1 MLNLWKGLNTCTNK
15 RIRHQ
20 YIITNEILIKKQT
33 RNNHNFNILLEKGCE
48 KKLCKN
54 IIYNKGSLLKKM
66 EMRISM
72 SSKNIKNWN
81 MLNNINI
88 VYNNNINKYVDTYIN
103 NDIHSFNH
111 MNGMRHHY
119 SSKKLNIIDPE
130 KIRNVAIIAHVDH
143 GKTTLVDKL
152 LRQGGEITNNDRIM
166 DHNDL
171 EKERGITI
179 MSKVTRIKYDDYYFN
194 IVDTPGHSDFGGEV
208 ERVLNLIDGVCLI
221 IDVVEGPKNQTKFV
235 LKKSLLNPSCKIIVI
250 MNKFD
255 KPSNM
260 KKKEEIEN
268 EIFDLFVDLN
278 APEESMNYP
287 ILYASAKNGWCTD
300 NFDEAKQNNTEKN
313 DVLVIFKKIIE
324 YIDSPV
330 HLSKNN
336 KHLEDKSANLLMDKQ
351 GNIKENTEFS
361 EGVFREQKENL
372 QNGDS
377 NKIEDISDIDKKMA
391 EITNNNNITNI
402 TNISIISN
410 SNNNIIN
417 YNSLDLPCQSFNK
430 KNEKP
435 KMITDLILKEPF
447 CMLVSLID
455 HQEGIGVTITGKI
468 FKGVIKK
475 GDSIVVKSEEN
486 KLRGHCII
494 KNIFYMKGLKIE
506 NVPFASAG
514 DIVNI
519 SIAKGVTPS
528 VNDTI
533 TSDENMESLKTRPID
548 PPVLC
553 LKISQNTSPLTGK
566 DGKHITLSSIGNR
579 LKKEAAINIAIEI
592 SESEKKDSYEVKG
605 RGELQLGI
613 LIEKL
618 RREGY
623 EMTISS
629 PNVIYTKDEKG
640 NLLEPIEEYHIT
652 IPTSMTSNVI
662 EKLNTRKAEIIDII
676 NDHDDDNTFIKCICP
691 SRNFF
696 GMRSY
701 LRDISKGTSIINS
714 ELKEYKK
721 KQPSYKR
728 DRNGVIISSSSGT
741 TTAFSLDPIQQKG
754 NLFVN
759 ENYPTYEGM
768 IIGEH
773 FLSNDIEMN
782 AIKVKPVQHLR
793 NKGHEDTIRINHK
806 NITIEYALSFI
817 QDDEEIEV
825 TPKRIVMRKKILNTE
840 QRKTA
845 NRKAKHG

>member
-1 MLNLWKGLNTCTNK
+1 M
-15 RIRHQ
+15 
-20 YIITNEILIKKQT
+20 
-33 RNNHNFNILLEKGCE
+33 NN
-48 KKLCKN
+48 
-54 IIYNKGSLLKKM
+54 LLKKHNRCVAQRVVTQCIGTSAKGVINLQRNTAPLDGFPRGRKM
-66 EMRISM
+66 ENCFSTM
-72 SSKNIKNWN
+72 SFYDNSTLYKAKSKLRQKGSPEKIHTSILSRNGNSHFFSTNKKIKI
-81 MLNNINI
+81 IN
-88 VYNNNINKYVDTYIN
+88 
-103 NDIHSFNH
+103 
-111 MNGMRHHY
+111 
-119 SSKKLNIIDPE
+119 PQ

-152 LRQGGEITNNDRIM
+152 LKQGGEETKNERVM

-179 MSKVTRIKYDDYYFN
+179 MSKVTRIKYDDYFFN

-235 LKKSLLNPSCKIIVI
+235 LKKSLLNPKCKIIVI

-255 KPSNM
+255 KPSNI
-260 KKKEEIEN
+260 KSKEEIEN
-268 EIFDLFVDLN
+268 EIFDLFADLN
-278 APEESMNYP
+278 APDELMNYP

-300 NFDEAKQNNTEKN
+300 NFEDAKQNKCEHNN
-313 DVLVIFKKIIE
+313 VLAIFKKIIE
-324 YIDSPV
+324 YFDSPMMLPSGSEDV
-330 HLSKNN
+330 SSVDSKMDSQNSFITGDDANGITTAVGESVGKNN
-336 KHLEDKSANLLMDKQ
+336 KKDGAMV
-351 GNIKENTEFS
+351 
-361 EGVFREQKENL
+361 EGKDVEA
-372 QNGDS
+372 
-377 NKIEDISDIDKKMA
+377 KITS
-391 EITNNNNITNI
+391 
-402 TNISIISN
+402 
-410 SNNNIIN
+410 
-417 YNSLDLPCQSFNK
+417 
-430 KNEKP
+430 
-435 KMITDLILKEPF
+435 EPF

-455 HQEGIGVTITGKI
+455 HQEGVGVTVTGKI
-468 FKGVIKK
+468 YGGVIKK
-475 GDSIVVKSEEN
+475 GDTIIVKNEEN
-486 KLRGHCII
+486 KVKGTCVI
-494 KNIFYMKGLKIE
+494 KNIFYMKGRKIE
-506 NVPFASAG
+506 NANFASAG

-519 SIAKGVTPS
+519 SFSKGVTPS
-528 VNDTI
+528 VNDTL
-533 TSDENMESLKTRPID
+533 SSEESVSSLKVRPID

-579 LKKEAAINIAIEI
+579 LKKEAAINVAIEI

-640 NLLEPIEEYHIT
+640 NLLEPVEEFHIT
-652 IPTSMTSNVI
+652 IPSTISSNVI
-662 EKLNTRKAEIIDII
+662 EKLNGRKAEIVDII
-676 NDHDDDNTFIKCICP
+676 NDDNDNTFIKCICP

-701 LRDISKGTSIINS
+701 LRDVSKGTSIINS

-721 KQPSYKR
+721 KQPSYKS
-728 DRNGVIISSSSGT
+728 DRNGVIISSSNGT
-741 TTAFSLDPIQQKG
+741 TTAFSLDPIQLKG
-754 NLFVN
+754 NLFVS

-782 AIKVKPVQHLR
+782 AVKVKPVQHLR
-793 NKGHEDTIRINHK
+793 NKGHEETIRINHK
-806 NITIEYALSFI
+806 NVTIEYALSFI

-845 NRKAKHG
+845 NRKAKSG

>member
-1 MLNLWKGLNTCTNK
+1 MNYFLKDHNGCAAKRVVSQYIGRSAKGIKRYEKNLSTFSAATKDSIKECINDVCKRRKYFTTLSFCSNKSILCENKNILWEKINIKQGSPLVNKNNNFLFFSTNK
-15 RIRHQ
+15 KIK
-20 YIITNEILIKKQT
+20 II
-33 RNNHNFNILLEKGCE
+33 HPG
-48 KKLCKN
+48 
-54 IIYNKGSLLKKM
+54 
-66 EMRISM
+66 
-72 SSKNIKNWN
+72 
-81 MLNNINI
+81 
-88 VYNNNINKYVDTYIN
+88 
-103 NDIHSFNH
+103 
-111 MNGMRHHY
+111 
-119 SSKKLNIIDPE
+119 

-152 LRQGGEITNNDRIM
+152 LKQGGEETNNERVM

-179 MSKVTRIKYDDYYFN
+179 MSKVTRIKYDDYFFN

-235 LKKSLLNPSCKIIVI
+235 LKKSLLNPKCKIIVI

-268 EIFDLFVDLN
+268 EIFDLFADLN
-278 APEESMNYP
+278 APDELMNYP
-287 ILYASAKNGWCTD
+287 ILYASAKNGWCTE
-300 NFDEAKQNNTEKN
+300 NFDDAKQNKCEHNN
-313 DVLVIFKKIIE
+313 VLVIFKKIIE
-324 YIDSPV
+324 YFDAPLT
-330 HLSKNN
+330 LS
-336 KHLEDKSANLLMDKQ
+336 S
-351 GNIKENTEFS
+351 S
-361 EGVFREQKENL
+361 
-372 QNGDS
+372 
-377 NKIEDISDIDKKMA
+377 SDITSSDVNPSMEPEKMLTSD
-391 EITNNNNITNI
+391 IN
-402 TNISIISN
+402 N
-410 SNNNIIN
+410 SNEPSKCKEIIGK
-417 YNSLDLPCQSFNK
+417 NSNTNRCADSKLTETRIMS
-430 KNEKP
+430 
-435 KMITDLILKEPF
+435 EPF
-447 CMLVSLID
+447 SMLVSLID
-455 HQEGIGVTITGKI
+455 HQEGVGVTVTGKI
-468 FKGVIKK
+468 YGGVIKK
-475 GDSIVVKSEEN
+475 GDTIIVKNEEN
-486 KLRGHCII
+486 KIKGTSVI
-494 KNIFYMKGLKIE
+494 KNIFYMKGRKIE
-506 NVPFASAG
+506 NVNFASAG

-519 SIAKGVTPS
+519 SFSKGVTPS
-528 VNDTI
+528 VNDTLSSEE
-533 TSDENMESLKTRPID
+533 TVSSLKARPID

-579 LKKEAAINIAIEI
+579 LKREAAINVAIEI
-592 SESEKKDSYEVKG
+592 NESEKKDSYEVKG

-629 PNVIYTKDEKG
+629 PNVIYRKDEKG
-640 NLLEPIEEYHIT
+640 NLLEPIEEFHIT
-652 IPTSMTSNVI
+652 IPSTISSNII
-662 EKLNTRKAEIIDII
+662 EKLNTRKAEILDII
-676 NDHDDDNTFIKCICP
+676 NDDNDNTFIKCICP

-701 LRDISKGTSIINS
+701 LRDVSKGTSIINS
-714 ELKEYKK
+714 ELREYKK
-721 KQPSYKR
+721 RQTSYKS
-728 DRNGVIISSSSGT
+728 DRNGVIISSSNGT
-741 TTAFSLDPIQQKG
+741 TTAFSLDPIQLKG
-754 NLFVN
+754 NLFVS

-782 AIKVKPVQHLR
+782 AVKVKPVQHLR
-793 NKGHEDTIRINHK
+793 NKGHEEAIRINYK

-845 NRKAKHG
+845 NRKAKVC

>member
-1 MLNLWKGLNTCTNK
+1 MYYFLKDCNNLAAKRVASHLTNVNRESIKTYQKIIFTSNAVVSDKVNQIKSGANTVRTYCTFLSGNRNIGYPK
-15 RIRHQ
+15 
-20 YIITNEILIKKQT
+20 NEIKKQSKKKKT
-33 RNNHNFNILLEKGCE
+33 FCE
-48 KKLCKN
+48 
-54 IIYNKGSLLKKM
+54 
-66 EMRISM
+66 
-72 SSKNIKNWN
+72 
-81 MLNNINI
+81 
-88 VYNNNINKYVDTYIN
+88 IN
-103 NDIHSFNH
+103 NKLFFSTNKKIDIIN
-111 MNGMRHHY
+111 
-119 SSKKLNIIDPE
+119 PE

-152 LRQGGEITNNDRIM
+152 LRQGGEETNNDRVM

-179 MSKVTRIKYDDYYFN
+179 MSKVTRIKHDDYFFN

-221 IDVVEGPKNQTKFV
+221 VDVVEGPKNQTKFV
-235 LKKSLLNPSCKIIVI
+235 LKKSLLNPKCKIIVI

-255 KPSNM
+255 KPSNI

-268 EIFDLFVDLN
+268 EIFDLFAELN
-278 APEESMNYP
+278 APDELMNYP

-300 NFDEAKQNNTEKN
+300 NFEDAKQNKCEQDN
-313 DVLVIFKKIIE
+313 VLIIFKKIIE
-324 YIDSPV
+324 YFDSPISSSNTM
-330 HLSKNN
+330 LEKYYSTNPELDQKNS
-336 KHLEDKSANLLMDKQ
+336 LTTQETNLA
-351 GNIKENTEFS
+351 
-361 EGVFREQKENL
+361 
-372 QNGDS
+372 
-377 NKIEDISDIDKKMA
+377 DKKKQLQAQIM
-391 EITNNNNITNI
+391 N
-402 TNISIISN
+402 
-410 SNNNIIN
+410 
-417 YNSLDLPCQSFNK
+417 
-430 KNEKP
+430 
-435 KMITDLILKEPF
+435 EPF
-447 CMLVSLID
+447 SMLVSLID
-455 HQEGIGVTITGKI
+455 NQEGVGVIITGKI
-468 FKGVIKK
+468 YSGCIKK
-475 GDSIVVKSEEN
+475 GDSIIVKSEDN
-486 KLRGHCII
+486 KTKGTAIV
-494 KNIFYMKGLKIE
+494 KNIFYMKGRKIE
-506 NVPFASAG
+506 NVNSASVG

-519 SIAKGVTPS
+519 SIAKGIVPS

-533 TSDENMESLKTRPID
+533 LSDDKIDSLKARPID

-579 LKKEAAINIAIEI
+579 LKKEAAINVAIEI

-629 PNVIYTKDEKG
+629 PNVIYKNDENG
-640 NLLEPIEEYHIT
+640 NLLEPIEEFHIT
-652 IPTSMTSNVI
+652 IPSLISSNVI
-662 EKLNTRKAEIIDII
+662 EKLNTRKADIIDII
-676 NDHDDDNTFIKCICP
+676 NDNDNTFIKCICP
-691 SRNFF
+691 SKNFF

-701 LRDISKGTSIINS
+701 LRDISKGTSIVNS

-721 KQPSYKR
+721 KQPSYKS
-728 DRNGVIISSSSGT
+728 DRNGVIISSSNGT
-741 TTAFSLDPIQQKG
+741 TTAFSLDPIQLKG
-754 NLFVN
+754 NLFVS

-782 AIKVKPVQHLR
+782 AVKVKPVQHLR
-793 NKGHEDTIRINHK
+793 NKGHEETIRINHK

-840 QRKTA
+840 LRKTA
-845 NRKAKHG
+845 NRKAKNC

>member
-1 MLNLWKGLNTCTNK
+1 MNNLLKNHNRCAAQRVVAHCIGASIKGIKNVQRNSPLFDGMDGGRKMGKYFSTMSFYDNRNTLNKAKNKFHQKSIPEKRHTSILSRNGNALFFSTNK
-15 RIRHQ
+15 KIK
-20 YIITNEILIKKQT
+20 IINPQ
-33 RNNHNFNILLEKGCE
+33 
-48 KKLCKN
+48 
-54 IIYNKGSLLKKM
+54 
-66 EMRISM
+66 
-72 SSKNIKNWN
+72 
-81 MLNNINI
+81 
-88 VYNNNINKYVDTYIN
+88 
-103 NDIHSFNH
+103 
-111 MNGMRHHY
+111 
-119 SSKKLNIIDPE
+119 

-152 LRQGGEITNNDRIM
+152 LRQGGEETKNERVM

-179 MSKVTRIKYDDYYFN
+179 MSKVTRIKYDDYFFN

-235 LKKSLLNPSCKIIVI
+235 LKKSLLNPKCKIIVI

-255 KPSNM
+255 KPSNI
-260 KKKEEIEN
+260 KSKEEIEN
-268 EIFDLFVDLN
+268 EIFDLFADLN
-278 APEESMNYP
+278 APDELMNYP

-300 NFDEAKQNNTEKN
+300 NFEDAKQNKCEHNN
-313 DVLVIFKKIIE
+313 VLVIFKKIIE
-324 YIDSPV
+324 YFDSPLKLTSSSGDPTNDDAKV
-330 HLSKNN
+330 GSHKSLTGDDANGVTRSVGGLLGNDTVTDGG
-336 KHLEDKSANLLMDKQ
+336 LVEDSPNRHPCV
-351 GNIKENTEFS
+351 
-361 EGVFREQKENL
+361 EGKDVEA
-372 QNGDS
+372 
-377 NKIEDISDIDKKMA
+377 KITS
-391 EITNNNNITNI
+391 
-402 TNISIISN
+402 
-410 SNNNIIN
+410 
-417 YNSLDLPCQSFNK
+417 
-430 KNEKP
+430 
-435 KMITDLILKEPF
+435 EPF
-447 CMLVSLID
+447 SMLVSLID
-455 HQEGIGVTITGKI
+455 HQEGVGVTVTGKI
-468 FKGVIKK
+468 YGGVIKK
-475 GDSIVVKSEEN
+475 GDTIIVKSEEN
-486 KLRGHCII
+486 KVKGTCVI
-494 KNIFYMKGLKIE
+494 KNIFYMKGRKIE
-506 NVPFASAG
+506 NANFASAG

-519 SIAKGVTPS
+519 SFSKGVTPS
-528 VNDTI
+528 VNDTL
-533 TSDENMESLKTRPID
+533 SSEESVSSLKARPID

-579 LKKEAAINIAIEI
+579 LKKEAAINVAIEI
-592 SESEKKDSYEVKG
+592 NESEKKDSYEVKG

-640 NLLEPIEEYHIT
+640 NLLEPVEEFHIT
-652 IPTSMTSNVI
+652 IPSTISSSVI
-662 EKLNTRKAEIIDII
+662 EKLNARKADIVDI
-676 NDHDDDNTFIKCICP
+676 VNDDNDNTFIKCICP

-701 LRDISKGTSIINS
+701 LRDVSKGTSIINS
-714 ELKEYKK
+714 ELREYKK
-721 KQPSYKR
+721 KQMSYKS
-728 DRNGVIISSSSGT
+728 DRNGVIISSSNGT
-741 TTAFSLDPIQQKG
+741 TTAFSLDPIQLKG
-754 NLFVN
+754 NLFVS

-782 AIKVKPVQHLR
+782 AVKVKPVQHLR
-793 NKGHEDTIRINHK
+793 NKGHEETIRINHK

-845 NRKAKHG
+845 NRKAKNG

>member
-1 MLNLWKGLNTCTNK
+1 MLNLWKGLNTYTNK

-20 YIITNEILIKKQT
+20 YIITNEILIKKKQT
-33 RNNHNFNILLEKGCE
+33 RNNHNFNISLEKGWE
-48 KKLCKN
+48 RKLCKN
-54 IIYNKGSLLKKM
+54 IINYKDVVLKKM
-66 EMRISM
+66 EMKISM
-72 SSKNIKNWN
+72 SSMNIRKCN

-88 VYNNNINKYVDTYIN
+88 LYNNLNKYVNIYMN
-103 NDIHSFNH
+103 NKIKCFNH
-111 MNGMRHHY
+111 MNGTRHHY

-152 LRQGGEITNNDRIM
+152 LKQGGEITNNDRVM

-171 EKERGITI
+171 ERERGITI

-278 APEESMNYP
+278 APEELMNYP

-300 NFDEAKQNNTEKN
+300 NFEEAKQNNTEKN

-336 KHLEDKSANLLMDKQ
+336 KLLEDKSTNHLMDEKD
-351 GNIKENTEFS
+351 NRNENS
-361 EGVFREQKENL
+361 EHSEKVFREEKKKDYI
-372 QNGDS
+372 QNDETD
-377 NKIEDISDIDKKMA
+377 KIEDILQVDKKMA
-391 EITNNNNITNI
+391 SISNNNNN
-402 TNISIISN
+402 NHMYN
-410 SNNNIIN
+410 S
-417 YNSLDLPCQSFNK
+417 SLDLSSQSINK
-430 KNEKP
+430 KNEKD
-435 KMITDLILKEPF
+435 KIMTDLILKEPF

-455 HQEGIGVTITGKI
+455 HQEGVGVTVTGKI

-475 GDSIVVKSEEN
+475 GDSIIVKSEEN
-486 KLRGHCII
+486 KLRGHCVI

-652 IPTSMTSNVI
+652 IPSSMTSNVI
-662 EKLNTRKAEIIDII
+662 EKLNTRKAEIVDII
-676 NDHDDDNTFIKCICP
+676 NDDDDNTFIKCICP

-782 AIKVKPVQHLR
+782 AIKIKPVQHLR

>member
-1 MLNLWKGLNTCTNK
+1 MYYFLKDCNNLAAKRAASHLANVSIEGIKIYRKSIFTSSAVVSDKVNQIKSGANTVRTYCTFLSGNRNIGYPK
-15 RIRHQ
+15 
-20 YIITNEILIKKQT
+20 NEIKKQSKKKKT
-33 RNNHNFNILLEKGCE
+33 FCE
-48 KKLCKN
+48 
-54 IIYNKGSLLKKM
+54 
-66 EMRISM
+66 
-72 SSKNIKNWN
+72 
-81 MLNNINI
+81 
-88 VYNNNINKYVDTYIN
+88 IN
-103 NDIHSFNH
+103 NKLFFSTNKKIDIIN
-111 MNGMRHHY
+111 
-119 SSKKLNIIDPE
+119 PE

-152 LRQGGEITNNDRIM
+152 LRQGGEETNNDRVM

-179 MSKVTRIKYDDYYFN
+179 MSKVTRIKHDDYFFN

-221 IDVVEGPKNQTKFV
+221 VDVVEGPKNQTKFV
-235 LKKSLLNPSCKIIVI
+235 LKKSLLNPKCKIIVI

-255 KPSNM
+255 KPSNI

-268 EIFDLFVDLN
+268 EIFDLFAELN
-278 APEESMNYP
+278 APDELMNYP

-300 NFDEAKQNNTEKN
+300 NFEDAKQNKCEQDN
-313 DVLVIFKKIIE
+313 VLIIFKKIIE
-324 YIDSPV
+324 YFDSPISSSNTM
-330 HLSKNN
+330 LEKYYSTNPELDQKNS
-336 KHLEDKSANLLMDKQ
+336 LTTQETNLA
-351 GNIKENTEFS
+351 
-361 EGVFREQKENL
+361 
-372 QNGDS
+372 
-377 NKIEDISDIDKKMA
+377 DKKKQIQAQIM
-391 EITNNNNITNI
+391 N
-402 TNISIISN
+402 
-410 SNNNIIN
+410 
-417 YNSLDLPCQSFNK
+417 
-430 KNEKP
+430 
-435 KMITDLILKEPF
+435 EPF
-447 CMLVSLID
+447 SMLVSLID
-455 HQEGIGVTITGKI
+455 NQEGVGVIITGKI
-468 FKGVIKK
+468 YSGCIKK
-475 GDSIVVKSEEN
+475 GDSIIVKSEDN
-486 KLRGHCII
+486 KTKGTAIV
-494 KNIFYMKGLKIE
+494 KNIFYMKGRKIE
-506 NVPFASAG
+506 NVNSANVG

-519 SIAKGVTPS
+519 SIAKGIVPS

-533 TSDENMESLKTRPID
+533 LSDEKIDSLKARPID

-579 LKKEAAINIAIEI
+579 LKKEAAINVAIEI

-629 PNVIYTKDEKG
+629 PNVIYKNDENG
-640 NLLEPIEEYHIT
+640 NLLEPIEEFHIT
-652 IPTSMTSNVI
+652 IPSLISSNVI
-662 EKLNTRKAEIIDII
+662 EKLNTRKADIIDII
-676 NDHDDDNTFIKCICP
+676 NDNDNTFIKCICP
-691 SRNFF
+691 SKNFF

-701 LRDISKGTSIINS
+701 LRDISKGTSIVNS

-721 KQPSYKR
+721 KQPSYKS
-728 DRNGVIISSSSGT
+728 DRNGVIISSSNGT
-741 TTAFSLDPIQQKG
+741 TTAFSLDPIQLKG
-754 NLFVN
+754 NLFVS

-782 AIKVKPVQHLR
+782 AVKVKPVQHLR
-793 NKGHEDTIRINHK
+793 NKGHEETIRINHK

-840 QRKTA
+840 LRKTA
-845 NRKAKHG
+845 NRKAKNC

>member
-1 MLNLWKGLNTCTNK
+1 
-15 RIRHQ
+15 
-20 YIITNEILIKKQT
+20 
-33 RNNHNFNILLEKGCE
+33 
-48 KKLCKN
+48 
-54 IIYNKGSLLKKM
+54 
-66 EMRISM
+66 
-72 SSKNIKNWN
+72 
-81 MLNNINI
+81 
-88 VYNNNINKYVDTYIN
+88 
-103 NDIHSFNH
+103 
-111 MNGMRHHY
+111 
-119 SSKKLNIIDPE
+119 
-130 KIRNVAIIAHVDH
+130 
-143 GKTTLVDKL
+143 
-152 LRQGGEITNNDRIM
+152 
-166 DHNDL
+166 
-171 EKERGITI
+171 
-179 MSKVTRIKYDDYYFN
+179 
-194 IVDTPGHSDFGGEV
+194 
-208 ERVLNLIDGVCLI
+208 
-221 IDVVEGPKNQTKFV
+221 
-235 LKKSLLNPSCKIIVI
+235 
-250 MNKFD
+250 
-255 KPSNM
+255 
-260 KKKEEIEN
+260 
-268 EIFDLFVDLN
+268 
-278 APEESMNYP
+278 
-287 ILYASAKNGWCTD
+287 
-300 NFDEAKQNNTEKN
+300 
-313 DVLVIFKKIIE
+313 
-324 YIDSPV
+324 
-330 HLSKNN
+330 
-336 KHLEDKSANLLMDKQ
+336 
-351 GNIKENTEFS
+351 
-361 EGVFREQKENL
+361 
-372 QNGDS
+372 
-377 NKIEDISDIDKKMA
+377 
-391 EITNNNNITNI
+391 
-402 TNISIISN
+402 
-410 SNNNIIN
+410 
-417 YNSLDLPCQSFNK
+417 
-430 KNEKP
+430 
-435 KMITDLILKEPF
+435 
-447 CMLVSLID
+447 MLVSLID

-475 GDSIVVKSEEN
+475 GDSIVVKTEEN

-519 SIAKGVTPS
+519 TIAKGVTPS

-662 EKLNTRKAEIIDII
+662 EKLNTRKAEIVDII
-676 NDHDDDNTFIKCICP
+676 NDDDDNTFIKCICP

>member
-1 MLNLWKGLNTCTNK
+1 MLNLWKGFNTYSSK
-15 RIRHQ
+15 RVRHP
-20 YIITNEILIKKQT
+20 YIITNEILIKKQI
-33 RNNHNFNILLEKGCE
+33 RNNHNFNILLEKGCK
-48 KKLCKN
+48 KKLCN
-54 IIYNKGSLLKKM
+54 
-66 EMRISM
+66 
-72 SSKNIKNWN
+72 
-81 MLNNINI
+81 NI
-88 VYNNNINKYVDTYIN
+88 VYNNNINKYVNIYMN

-111 MNGMRHHY
+111 INGKCHHY

-300 NFDEAKQNNTEKN
+300 NFHEAKQNNTQKN

-330 HLSKNN
+330 HFSKNY
-336 KHLEDKSANLLMDKQ
+336 KHLEDKSATLLMDKQ
-351 GNIKENTEFS
+351 ANINENVKFS
-361 EGVFREQKENL
+361 EGVFREQNEEP
-372 QNGDS
+372 
-377 NKIEDISDIDKKMA
+377 KI
-391 EITNNNNITNI
+391 
-402 TNISIISN
+402 
-410 SNNNIIN
+410 
-417 YNSLDLPCQSFNK
+417 
-430 KNEKP
+430 
-435 KMITDLILKEPF
+435 ITDLILKEPF

-475 GDSIVVKSEEN
+475 GDSIVVKTEEN

-519 SIAKGVTPS
+519 TIAKGVTPS

-662 EKLNTRKAEIIDII
+662 EKLNTRKAEIVDII
-676 NDHDDDNTFIKCICP
+676 NDDDDNTFIKCICP